1 MKEFPHLLK
10 WIDRIAEVRSEIP
23 EEIVADFCS
32 ALLSRAELRSHGR
45 TGKSSYQR
53 WARLLDEI
61 ELRELA
67 PQTMS

>member
-10 WIDRIAEVRSEIP
+10 WIDRIAEVRSESP
-23 EEIVADFCS
+23 EEIFADSCS
-32 ALLSRAELRSHGR
+32 VLLSRAELRSRGR

-53 WARLLDEI
+53 WVRLLEEI

-67 PQTMS
+67 P